1 MPITVILTEGAIP
14 TEKQSQVV
22 KEITNS
28 FLAHHKLVG
37 NTVMT
42 PNVTAQLH
50 IKPMSET
57 FAGGEPVSGAWIEI
71 KVPSFALA
79 DREIQKRF
87 FADVTEL
94 VHKHSGGQLPKKHI
108 WTNVLHTVDGTWN
121 MDGIAK
127 TNEELGIAISE
138 G

>member
-1 MPITVILTEGAIP
+1 MPITVTLTEGVVPA
-14 TEKQSQVV
+14 EQQNQVV
-22 KEITNS
+22 KEIS
-28 FLAHHKLVG
+28 DIFLEHHNLGG

-50 IKPMSET
+50 VQPMSET

-79 DREIQKRF
+79 DREVQKSF
-87 FADVTEL
+87 FADVTEI
-94 VHKHSGGQLPKKHI
+94 VHKHSGGQLPKKQI

-121 MDGIAK
+121 MDGVAM
-127 TNEELGIAISE
+127 TNEELGEAISN

>member
-1 MPITVILTEGAIP
+1 MPITVTLTEGVVPA
-14 TEKQSQVV
+14 EQHNQVV
-22 KEITNS
+22 KEISDTFLEHHNLSGNS
-28 FLAHHKLVG
+28 
-37 NTVMT
+37 VMT

-50 IKPMSET
+50 IQPMRET

-79 DREIQKRF
+79 DREVQKRF
-87 FADVTEL
+87 FADVTEI
-94 VHKHSGGQLPKKHI
+94 VHKHSGGQLPKQQI

-121 MDGIAK
+121 MDGVAM
-127 TNEELGIAISE
+127 TNEELGKAISK

>member
-1 MPITVILTEGAIP
+1 MPITVTLTEGVVPAA
-14 TEKQSQVV
+14 KQAQLV
-22 KEITNS
+22 KEITDS
-28 FLAHHKLVG
+28 FLVHHKLGG

-50 IKPMSET
+50 IQPRNET

-79 DREIQKRF
+79 DREVQKEF
-87 FADVTEL
+87 FANVTEL
-94 VHKHSGGQLPKKHI
+94 VHKNSGGQLPKKQV

-127 TNEELGIAISE
+127 TNEELGAAISM

>member
-1 MPITVILTEGAIP
+1 MPITVTLTEGVVP
-14 TEKQSQVV
+14 TDQQCQVV
-22 KEITNS
+22 KEISDS
-28 FLAHHKLVG
+28 FLEHHNLSG

-50 IKPMSET
+50 IQPLQET
-57 FAGGEPVSGAWIEI
+57 FAGGVPVSGAWIEI

-79 DREIQKRF
+79 DREVQKRF
-87 FADVTEL
+87 FADVTEI
-94 VHKHSGGQLPKKHI
+94 VHKHSGGQLPKNQI

-121 MDGIAK
+121 MDGVAK
-127 TNEELGIAISE
+127 TNEELGVAISK

>member
-1 MPITVILTEGAIP
+1 MPITVTLTEGAVP
-14 TEKQSQVV
+14 AEKHRQIV
-22 KEITNS
+22 KEISDT
-28 FLAHHKLVG
+28 FLEHHNLGG

-50 IKPMSET
+50 VQPITET
-57 FAGGEPVSGAWIEI
+57 FAGGEPVSGAWVEI

-79 DREIQKRF
+79 DRKIQKDF
-87 FADVTEL
+87 FSDVTEI
-94 VHKHSGGQLPKKHI
+94 VHKLSGEQLPKKNI

-121 MDGIAK
+121 MDGIAM
-127 TNEELGIAISE
+127 TNEELGEAIAK

>member
-1 MPITVILTEGAIP
+1 MPITVTLTEGVVP
-14 TEKQSQVV
+14 KVQQNQVV

-28 FLAHHKLVG
+28 FLEHHNLGG
-37 NTVMT
+37 NSVMT

-50 IKPMSET
+50 IQTIGET
-57 FAGGEPVSGAWIEI
+57 FSGGEPVSGAWVEI

-79 DREIQKRF
+79 DREVQKGF
-87 FADVTEL
+87 FADVTEI
-94 VHKHSGGQLPKKHI
+94 VHKLSGGQLPKKQI

-121 MDGIAK
+121 MDGVAM
-127 TNEELGIAISE
+127 TNEELGEAISR

>member
-1 MPITVILTEGAIP
+1 MPITVTLTEGAVP
-14 TEKQSQVV
+14 TGKHGQVV
-22 KEITNS
+22 KEITDS
-28 FLAHHKLVG
+28 FLEHHKLEG

-50 IKPMSET
+50 IQPIRET
-57 FAGGEPVSGAWIEI
+57 FSGGVPVSGAWIEI

-79 DREIQKRF
+79 DREVQKRF

-94 VHKHSGGQLPKKHI
+94 VHQHSGGQLPKVHI
-108 WTNVLHTVDGTWN
+108 WTNVIHTVDGTWN
-121 MDGIAK
+121 MNGIAK
-127 TNEELGIAISE
+127 TNEELGEAISK

>member
-1 MPITVILTEGAIP
+1 MPISVTLTEGVVP
-14 TEKQSQVV
+14 TEQQNQVV
-22 KEITNS
+22 KEITDTFLEHHNLGGNS
-28 FLAHHKLVG
+28 
-37 NTVMT
+37 VMT

-50 IKPMSET
+50 IQPMKET

-79 DREIQKRF
+79 NREVQKGF
-87 FADVTEL
+87 FSDVTEI
-94 VHKHSGGQLPKKHI
+94 VHKLSGGQLPKNQI

-121 MDGIAK
+121 MDGLAM
-127 TNEELGIAISE
+127 TNEELGETISK

>member
-1 MPITVILTEGAIP
+1 MPITVTLTEGVVP
-14 TEKQSQVV
+14 TDKQSQVV
-22 KEITNS
+22 KEVSDS
-28 FLAHHKLVG
+28 FLEHHNLSG

-50 IKPMSET
+50 IQPLQET
-57 FAGGEPVSGAWIEI
+57 FAGGVPVSGAWVEI

-79 DREIQKRF
+79 DREVQKRF
-87 FADVTEL
+87 FADVTEI
-94 VHKHSGGQLPKKHI
+94 VHRHSGRQLPKNQI

-121 MDGIAK
+121 MDGVAK
-127 TNEELGIAISE
+127 TNEELGEAISK

>member
-1 MPITVILTEGAIP
+1 MPITVTLTEGVVP
-14 TEKQSQVV
+14 VEQQNQVV
-22 KEITNS
+22 KEISDT
-28 FLAHHKLVG
+28 FLEHHNLSG

-50 IKPMSET
+50 IQPMRET

-79 DREIQKRF
+79 DKEVQKRF
-87 FADVTEL
+87 FADVTEI
-94 VHKHSGGQLPKKHI
+94 VHKLSGGQLPKKQI

-121 MDGIAK
+121 MDGVAM
-127 TNEELGIAISE
+127 TNEELGEAISK

>member
-1 MPITVILTEGAIP
+1 MPISITLTEGAIP
-14 TEKQSQVV
+14 ADRHAHVV
-22 KEITNS
+22 KGITDS
-28 FLAHHKLVG
+28 FLEHHQLTG
-37 NTVMT
+37 NTIMT
-42 PNVTAQLH
+42 PNVTAHLNVQ
-50 IKPMSET
+50 PMTHT
-57 FAGGEPVSGAWIEI
+57 FAGGQPVCGAWIEI

-79 DREIQKRF
+79 DRDIQKTF

-94 VHKHSGGQLPKKHI
+94 VHQHSGQQLPKKQI

-127 TNEELGIAISE
+127 TNQELGQAISR

>member
-1 MPITVILTEGAIP
+1 MPITVTLTEGALP
-14 TEKQSQVV
+14 TELHNQVV
-22 KEITNS
+22 KEISDT
-28 FLAHHKLVG
+28 FLQHHNLSG

-50 IKPMSET
+50 IKPMRET
-57 FAGGEPVSGAWIEI
+57 FSGGEPVSGAWIEI

-79 DREIQKRF
+79 DRAIQKRF
-87 FADVTEL
+87 FADVTEI
-94 VHKHSGGQLPKKHI
+94 VHKHSGGHLSKKQI

-121 MDGIAK
+121 MDGVAM
-127 TNEELGIAISE
+127 TNEELGEAISQ

>member
-1 MPITVILTEGAIP
+1 MPIAVTLTEGAVP
-14 TEKQSQVV
+14 KERHSQII
-22 KEITNS
+22 KEISAS
-28 FLAHHKLVG
+28 FLAHHKLRG
-37 NTVMT
+37 NSVMT

-50 IKPMSET
+50 VQAKNET

-71 KVPSFALA
+71 KVPSFALS
-79 DREIQKRF
+79 DREVQKAF

-94 VHKHSGGQLPKKHI
+94 VHQHSGCLLPKNQI
-108 WTNVLHTVDGTWN
+108 WTNVIHTVDGTWN

-127 TNEELGIAISE
+127 TNEELGEAIAK

>member
-1 MPITVILTEGAIP
+1 MPITVTLTEGAVP
-14 TEKQSQVV
+14 SERQALVV
-22 KEITNS
+22 KEITDS
-28 FLAHHKLVG
+28 FLEHHKLSG

-50 IKPMSET
+50 IQPMRET
-57 FAGGEPVSGAWIEI
+57 FAGGEPVLGAWIEI

-79 DREIQKRF
+79 DREVQKSF

-94 VHKHSGGQLPKKHI
+94 VHQHSGGKLPKKQI
-108 WTNVLHTVDGTWN
+108 WSNVLHTVDGTWN

-127 TNEELGIAISE
+127 TNEELGEAISR

>member
-1 MPITVILTEGAIP
+1 MPITVTLTEGVVPAAQ
-14 TEKQSQVV
+14 QSQVV
-22 KEITNS
+22 KEITDTFLEHHNLRGNS
-28 FLAHHKLVG
+28 
-37 NTVMT
+37 VMT

-50 IKPMSET
+50 IQPIRET

-79 DREIQKRF
+79 DREVQKGF
-87 FADVTEL
+87 FSNVTEI
-94 VHKHSGGQLPKKHI
+94 VHKLSGGKLPKNQI

-121 MDGIAK
+121 MDGIAM
-127 TNEELGIAISE
+127 TNEELGGAISK